1 MIAMSHALYAE
12 TMKLRRTL
20 ALWLTLII
28 PPVIPLLYLVNYWQ
42 RGEFILGPLD
52 VNPWLWMT
60 QNIYILWTLFLL
72 PLFIA
77 LETALLGNL
86 EYSAGTWKHL
96 FTLPIPRWTIYIAK
110 LFIALALIAASILV
124 LCASDILV
132 GLLLRNVKPGIGFE
146 APIPWNRIGIYAI
159 RIYLASCL
167 VVAIQTWIA
176 LRWSNF
182 TLALGVGIG
191 ATFLGLIAANT
202 ILRNVYPWSLP
213 AAAFD
218 GFIGNGDS
226 SILPITLGLLGCIV
240 VSALG
245 AWDMT
250 RQDVF

>member
-1 MIAMSHALYAE
+1 MIAMSRAITAE
-12 TMKLRRTL
+12 TMKLRRTH
-20 ALWLTLII
+20 ALWLTLVI

-60 QNIYILWTLFLL
+60 QNIFILWTLFLL

-86 EYSAGTWKHL
+86 EHGPDSWKHL
-96 FTLPIPRWTIYIAK
+96 FALPIPRLAIYGAK
-110 LFIALALIAASILV
+110 LFVALALIATSVLV
-124 LCASDILV
+124 LCSSDIVV
-132 GLLLRNVKPGIGFE
+132 GLLLRAVKPGIGFE
-146 APIPWNRIGIYAI
+146 SPIPFSRIGTYAL
-159 RIYLASCL
+159 RVYLASCL
-167 VVAIQTWIA
+167 IIAIQTWIA

-191 ATFLGLIAANT
+191 ATFLGLIATNT

-218 GFIGNGDS
+218 GFIGNGES
-226 SILPITLGLLGCIV
+226 SVLPVALGILGCIV

-250 RQDVF
+250 RQDVL